1 MKIGSVG
8 VSLNYETARVIAE
21 AAHAAW
27 NAGSLEGVLDK
38 YVDDLWSK
46 AICKTRG
53 LRRVRLC
60 ARNRSDAILYLN
72 ICYARSLSPSISY

>member
-8 VSLNYETARVIAE
+8 VSLNYETARVIVE

-38 YVDDLWSK
+38 YVDDLVYISNSEGENGGPLTK
-46 AICKTRG
+46 DIEVLIPRSGINCPKGSNR
-53 LRRVRLC
+53 
-60 ARNRSDAILYLN
+60 AR
-72 ICYARSLSPSISY
+72 